1 MRPAQVTLV
10 LVAHGSSDPR
20 AALQTRAL
28 ARSVGG
34 VAAFLDHA
42 GRRPGEVLQGLEQ
55 AGHRSAVVVP
65 LLLTSAYHGRV
76 DIPAAAAGSGLEVAL
91 ADVLGPV
98 DGEVP
103 PELLDALAARLGSVA
118 FDGLVLAA
126 AGTRHEDARQTVALS
141 ARGLGQRLGVP
152 CEAAFAT
159 SDGARPVDA
168 VARLRAAGAHRIA
181 MSAYFLASGKLY
193 DLAAAGA
200 VRAGAVAVAQPL
212 GASRNLAAL
221 VRRRAAAAR
230 VLAPA

>member
-1 MRPAQVTLV
+1 VTLV

-34 VAAFLDHA
+34 MAAFLDHA
-42 GRRPGEVLQGLEQ
+42 GPRPAAVLADLER

-76 DIPAAAAGSGLEVAL
+76 DIPAALSGSGLEIAL

-98 DGEVP
+98 DGSVP
-103 PELLDALAARLGSVA
+103 PELLDALVSRLSGP

-126 AGTRHEDARQTVALS
+126 AGTRDADARETVALS
-141 ARGLGQRLGVP
+141 ARALGRRLGVP

-159 SDGARPVDA
+159 SDGARPADA
-168 VARLRAAGAHRIA
+168 VARLRDSGARRVA
-181 MSAYFLASGKLY
+181 TSAYFLAPGKLY

-200 VRAGAVAVAQPL
+200 LHAGAVAVTRPL
-212 GASRNLAAL
+212 GASDHLATL
-221 VRRRAAAAR
+221 VLRRAAAAR
-230 VLAPA
+230 TLVPA